1 MSNLRNPFHTVYA
14 TEGINE
20 LDFPAIFSPTLIPL
34 VLPLFQSGNVM
45 LSGTQGTGKSM
56 LLSLL
61 DTDIRLAFW
70 KHEKHKFPVETTF
83 CRYIG
88 AGINLSQSLVLK
100 FTERD
105 FGGEDS
111 VARSQAVF
119 SDYFNTWVLR
129 DLIKTLQRI
138 ISNAPQERLAECGIT
153 SNPAALD
160 NAVKRLG
167 QTEECGGMVD
177 RASTV
182 TEAVESLS
190 RRQQTYLDFIN
201 FRIDTIPQHIWD
213 TITGI
218 GEPLSLAAKVL
229 RSSDVL
235 ASNTECLIT
244 IDQCEELLRLDQSD
258 KSGRGYGRFLSMLDK
273 LISSR
278 EKAVSYRL
286 GTRPNAI
293 WKGKSEEVRDYARID
308 LDTLFRGKEHLR
320 AKLFQGFALD
330 VFRRRLA
337 MNGQQ
342 VIDANDEL
350 MECFDKSPSASERA
364 QECAGASRPQ
374 RILALEKAW
383 PGAVKEL
390 LVDLAHRDVLSAK
403 LGEAWVRQNITT
415 ETELTE
421 FAPEIKDL
429 PWEKPDRQWWRKE
442 RRPIAILQIAARS
455 GQRIPYYGKKDV
467 LSLSGRNIL
476 VFALIC
482 QKIWEVWIQSVDL
495 TGDTEAT
502 VPRPFSKWQQ
512 YEGIRVASNIWH
524 SKISS
529 APSGDTLGRFVD
541 ELGTRLRNQLRGD
554 KRMSYP
560 GANGIS
566 LSNVEVE
573 SDAEIKGLLD
583 DATAEGFLQLFRH
596 TPKTPTRGKSQK
608 WYLHPVLA
616 PYYELTVVHTKEPLY
631 LKIAD
636 LRKWLLKANVVER
649 NQSHQQLL
657 FDVGDDE

>member
-70 KHEKHKFPVETTF
+70 KHGMHQFPVEGTF

-88 AGINLSQSLVLK
+88 ASINLSQSLVLK

-105 FGGEDS
+105 FGGDDS
-111 VARSQAVF
+111 VARSQAIF

-129 DLIKTLQRI
+129 DLIMSLSRI
-138 ISNAPQERLAECGIT
+138 ISNAPKVRLDECGIT
-153 SNPAALD
+153 SNLATLD
-160 NAVKRLG
+160 DAVNRLG
-167 QTEECGGMVD
+167 QTEECGGMVYQ
-177 RASTV
+177 ASTA
-182 TEAVESLS
+182 TEAIKSLN

-201 FRIDTIPQHIWD
+201 FRIDAIPKNIWD
-213 TITGI
+213 SITGI
-218 GEPLSLAAKVL
+218 GEPLSLTAKVL
-229 RSSDVL
+229 RSSNVL

-258 KSGRGYGRFLSMLDK
+258 MSGRGYGGFLSMLDK

-278 EKAVSYRL
+278 EKSISYRL

-293 WKGKSEEVRDYARID
+293 WKGKSEEARDYARID
-308 LDTLFRGKEHLR
+308 LDALFRDTEHVR
-320 AKLFQGFALD
+320 AKLFQRFAAD

-337 MNGQQ
+337 MSEMQSIG
-342 VIDANDEL
+342 VDDEL
-350 MECFDKSPSASERA
+350 VHYFDRSPSAIKRA
-364 QECAGASRPQ
+364 QESAGANRPQ
-374 RILALEKAW
+374 RILALENEW
-383 PGAVKEL
+383 PDAIKKL
-390 LVDLAHRDVLSAK
+390 LVDLARTDVLSAK
-403 LGEAWVRQNITT
+403 LGEAWVRQNITPKT
-415 ETELTE
+415 DLSK
-421 FAPEIKDL
+421 FVVQANDL

-442 RRPIAILQIAARS
+442 RRPIATLQIAARS
-455 GQRIPYYGKKDV
+455 GQRIPYYGKTDV
-467 LSLSGRNIL
+467 LLLSGRNIL

-495 TGDTEAT
+495 TIDKQAT
-502 VPRPFSKWQQ
+502 VPRPFSQWHQ

-529 APSGDTLGRFVD
+529 APSGNTLGRFVD
-541 ELGTRLRNQLRGD
+541 ELGTRLKNQLRGD

-573 SDAEIKGLLD
+573 SDSEIKGLLD
-583 DATAEGFLQLFRH
+583 DATAEGFL
-596 TPKTPTRGKSQK
+596 
-608 WYLHPVLA
+608 
-616 PYYELTVVHTKEPLY
+616 
-631 LKIAD
+631 
-636 LRKWLLKANVVER
+636 
-649 NQSHQQLL
+649 
-657 FDVGDDE
+657 